1 MKDKV
6 KRKLRPIFPIGTVME
21 ITEMSARQVRYLEKY
36 QLIQPQ
42 RSKTNRRLYSLNDL
56 DRILDIKEL
65 MEEGMS
71 LEGIKRRFEQEKIN
85 LKKDHQ
91 RPLTD
96 DDVRRILYSEMQA
109 QNRFLSDYEI

>member
-1 MKDKV
+1 
-6 KRKLRPIFPIGTVME
+6 
-21 ITEMSARQVRYLEKY
+21 
-36 QLIQPQ
+36 
-42 RSKTNRRLYSLNDL
+42 
-56 DRILDIKEL
+56 
-65 MEEGMS
+65 MS